1 MTEMTI
7 NGVDIATYN
16 ARLLNYSVSGT
27 QISNT
32 TSQCTS
38 QLLMPTLY
46 HCQLS
51 PRTLTIALTFFPKFA
66 GETAKNTSVFQRFS
80 RATDNITRFEADII
94 GKVVDIGLPDG
105 YIYRSIVT
113 ALPAAEF
120 DISGEHDVTY
130 TFMAIR
136 QLAEQSEKIVN
147 GKINCLSTTKTA
159 CKIILT
165 VPTAYSTLTICNV
178 TINNIS
184 ANSEIVIDSE
194 KGLITA
200 DGRNKFNDTDFVE
213 FPALMP
219 GYNTIPCSVSDAD
232 ITVIYTP
239 IFV

>member
-32 TSQCTS
+32 TSQSTA

-46 HCQLS
+46 NCQLS
-51 PRTLTIALTFFPKFA
+51 PRTLTIAITFFPKSA
-66 GETAKNTSVFQRFS
+66 GESAKNTSPFQRFS
-80 RATDNITRFEADII
+80 RATDNISAFEADII
-94 GKVVDIGLPDG
+94 GKVVDIALPDG

-113 ALPAAEF
+113 ALSAAEF

-130 TFMAIR
+130 TFLAIR
-136 QLAEQSEKIVN
+136 MLSERRENVTN
-147 GKINCLSTTKTA
+147 GKVNCLSTTKTA
-159 CKIILT
+159 CRIVLT
-165 VPTAYSTLTICNV
+165 VPTAYSKLTICNV
-178 TINNIS
+178 TIKNVS

-200 DGRNKFNDTDFVE
+200 DGVNKFNDTDFVE
-213 FPALMP
+213 FPVLSP
-219 GYNTIPCSVSDAD
+219 GYNAIDCSASNAE
-232 ITVIYTP
+232 ITVVYTP

>member
-7 NGVDIATYN
+7 NGVDIAMYN
-16 ARLLNYSVSGT
+16 ARLLDYSVSGT

-32 TSQCTS
+32 TSQSTD
-38 QLLMPTLY
+38 QLLIPTLY

-51 PRTLTIALTFFPKFA
+51 PRTLTIALTFFPKSA

-136 QLAEQSEKIVN
+136 QIEEQSEKVVN

-159 CKIILT
+159 CKIVLT

-178 TINNIS
+178 TINNVS
-184 ANSEIVIDSE
+184 ANSKIVIDSE
-194 KGLITA
+194 KGIITA

-213 FPALMP
+213 FPVLSP
-219 GYNTIPCSVSDAD
+219 GYNAVSCSALNAD

>member
-32 TSQCTS
+32 ISQNTA

-46 HCQLS
+46 ACQLS
-51 PRTLTIALTFFPKFA
+51 PRTLTITLTFFPKSA
-66 GETAKNTSVFQRFS
+66 GENAKNTSVFQRFS
-80 RATDNITRFEADII
+80 RATDNISTFEADII
-94 GKVVDIGLPDG
+94 GKVVDFGLPDG
-105 YIYRSIVT
+105 YIYRAIVNSIS
-113 ALPAAEF
+113 AAEF

-130 TFMAIR
+130 TFLAIR
-136 QLAEQSEKIVN
+136 QLAERTETVVN
-147 GKINCLSTTKTA
+147 GKIKCLSTTTTA

-165 VPTAYSTLTICNV
+165 VPTAYSSLTVCSV
-178 TINNIS
+178 TINNVS

-200 DGRNKFNDTDFVE
+200 DGVNKFNDTDFVE
-213 FPALMP
+213 FPVLSP
-219 GYNTIPCSVSDAD
+219 GYNTITCSASNAN
-232 ITVIYTP
+232 IVIVYTP